1 MFDEGRQASEKARRL
16 ESWAVLETAM
26 GASLFKNAICA
37 TFLFSKFYFIL
48 AGGYIHIINSHVPIA
63 LSSIP
68 KKTKQ
73 NKTRENHNFLILDS
87 LLHCEVDSFQEKLA
101 IAIETDNDYR

>member
-16 ESWAVLETAM
+16 ESWAVIETAM

-48 AGGYIHIINSHVPIA
+48 AGGYIYI
-63 LSSIP
+63 SSIVMSP
-68 KKTKQ
+68 LLFPLSQKKQNKTTKQ
-73 NKTRENHNFLILDS
+73 NKTR
-87 LLHCEVDSFQEKLA
+87 
-101 IAIETDNDYR
+101 